1 MVHATSNQRNFSGHV
16 NNQPFSCTLAK
27 AERVA
32 ADINAA
38 GGKAIAVPGDI
49 TDAAFPD
56 RLIKS
61 TIE

>member
-1 MVHATSNQRNFSGHV
+1 MVHAPSNQRTFFGHV

-61 TIE
+61 TVE